1 MFESLGF
8 KLEYSEDSAMIKPLL
23 LASHVEPLDD
33 LDEENPSEYALVTT
47 RAGGVAACAGWTRL
61 AEHVVLHS
69 LAVAPPSRGSGVGAA
84 LLAHVMGQIMDQ
96 RPVEAIYL
104 STSGARRFFS
114 SFGFVEL
121 DESPPQEV
129 AQHGSFRA
137 AQTSGAEVAMVKHYR
152 DLPRGLAQCAFRVI
166 HNATADAALPH
177 GSVIFIRQIEAML
190 EGHYRGGV
198 VRKGHLLGHVQPE
211 GVDYL
216 WQSYLSPERLAQGH
230 GKLTISVLDD
240 GRRELKEQQGAEL
253 TLWLREA

>member
-23 LASHVEPLDD
+23 LASHVEPLADID
-33 LDEENPSEYALVTT
+33 QDNPSEYALVTT

-104 STSGARRFFS
+104 STMGAKRFFS
-114 SFGFVEL
+114 SFGFVETD
-121 DESPPQEV
+121 DEPPQEV
-129 AQHGSFRA
+129 GQHGSFGA
-137 AQTSGAEVAMVKHYR
+137 AGATAMVKHYR

-166 HNATADAALPH
+166 HNVTSDAALPH
-177 GSVIFIRQIEAML
+177 GSVIFIRQVEAML
-190 EGHYRGGV
+190 EGNYRGGV

-230 GKLTISVLDD
+230 GKLVISVLED
-240 GRRELKEQQGAEL
+240 GRRELKEHQGAEL